1 MPASFYKHGHGR
13 SRNARI
19 AESEGRAPLT
29 RAAQAVAQ
37 SANCTQAVAK
47 EACRLTWDGEYHH
60 VGKFAAEVEYYDVQR
75 ATVAAIVFKSALKQ
89 RAKRR
94 ATIASAKKLGVYFSE
109 LGIAADM
116 LHIDNSMG
124 RHAPEVVDA
133 VIRKLRPY
141 FSRLYVYDGA
151 AIPLPGGDNA

>member
-37 SANCTQAVAK
+37 AANCTQAVAQ
-47 EACRLTWDGEYHH
+47 EACKLTWDGEYHH
-60 VGKFAAEVEYYDVQR
+60 VGKFAAETNYYDVRR
-75 ATVAAIVFKSALKQ
+75 ATVAAIVFKSAM
-89 RAKRR
+89 KRR
-94 ATIASAKKLGVYFSE
+94 AARSAATKAAKKLGVYFRVSNSHGGV
-109 LGIAADM
+109 L
-116 LHIDNSMG
+116 LIDNSMG

-133 VIRKLRPY
+133 VIHKLRPH
-141 FSRLYVYDGA
+141 FPRMCIFDGDSS
-151 AIPLPGGDNA
+151 PYPNTQGD